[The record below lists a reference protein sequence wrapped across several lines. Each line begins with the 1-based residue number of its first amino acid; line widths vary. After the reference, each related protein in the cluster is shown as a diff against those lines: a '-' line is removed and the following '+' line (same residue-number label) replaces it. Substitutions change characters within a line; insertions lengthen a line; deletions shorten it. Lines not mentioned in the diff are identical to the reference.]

1 MFAQLKLYAAYFVG
15 GLILVLSLACGAE
28 YLWIEHQNAE
38 LKTLNSELDSVRKAN
53 ADNLVTIMSLTTERD
68 KAARTCEDNLQG
80 YSATLAY
87 LKQIDATPS
96 ANDKTPE
103 ASNENPIPNSS
114 FRIDSDDPLLNAL
127 NSMFLPQAGD
137 GRAVCK
143 AARSNSAAGSA
154 ALPGPVLYCFC
165 SDNDVRNLLKNQA
178 LDDNRMRGLER
189 DLDGL
194 R

>member
-1 MFAQLKLYAAYFVG
+1 MFAQLKLYAAYAVG
-15 GLILVLSLACGAE
+15 GLILALTLACGAE

-38 LKTLNSELDSVRKAN
+38 LKTLNIELASARKAN

-96 ANDKTPE
+96 ANDKTTEVTNEIRNPKSE
-103 ASNENPIPNSS
+103 IGNASP
-114 FRIDSDDPLLNAL
+114 DPLLNAL
-127 NSMFLPQAGD
+127 NGMSLPQAND
-137 GRAVCK
+137 GHSVCQ
-143 AARSNSAAGSA
+143 AARSGSAAGSA
-154 ALPGPVLYCFC
+154 ALPGQVLYCFC
-165 SDNDVRNLLKNQA
+165 SDDDVRNLLKNQA
-178 LDDNRMRGLER
+178 LDDNRMRVLER
-189 DLDGL
+189 DLDSL